1 MKQITKENL
10 NDFIHY
16 YHAFHDSY
24 ITNINYSINKKE
36 IEISLDITWSGEPT
50 LKEDKTYETNKTKLK
65 MIFKEVEQISIK
77 EIFDWDYINEIFFK
91 YIEKKDKEML
101 CFATDEEEPQV
112 YIICNKIEY
121 EEIK

>member
-36 IEISLDITWSGEPT
+36 IEISFDITWSGEPT

-91 YIEKKDKEML
+91 YIEKKDQEML

>member
-24 ITNINYSINKKE
+24 ITNINYSIKKKE
-36 IEISLDITWSGEPT
+36 IEISFDITWSGEPT

-91 YIEKKDKEML
+91 YIEKKDQEML

>member
-36 IEISLDITWSGEPT
+36 IEISFDITWSGEPT

-91 YIEKKDKEML
+91 YIEKKDQEML
-101 CFATDEEEPQV
+101 CFATDEEEPQI
-112 YIICNKIEY
+112 YIICNTIEY